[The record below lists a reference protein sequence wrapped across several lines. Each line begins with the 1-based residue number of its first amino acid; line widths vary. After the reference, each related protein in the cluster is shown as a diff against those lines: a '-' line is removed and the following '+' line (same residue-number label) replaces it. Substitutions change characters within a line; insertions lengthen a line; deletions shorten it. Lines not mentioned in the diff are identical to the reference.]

1 MELPEAVPVMTLP
14 SATLFPQAL
23 LPLYIF
29 ETRYRQMLADMLR
42 GGRPGANSRLRGPR
56 RRHVAP
62 DPARAGP
69 RRTHRYRADQA
80 VSRRA
85 DPPPGQDG
93 ARQRGHR
100 RAAGQGPRTGR
111 GAAPTRA
118 VPISLFDVHAVG
130 RRRRQEAERLDAEL
144 HAQGD
149 TRLPGIP
156 PGRRPGGRP
165 RFLRPSPGRCR
176 APDHSRNRPGRAAA
190 AASHPLFDG
199 RNPPLPQG
207 SPGMSPPTQS
217 PTADERDEI
226 HAALFAQMVMQQ
238 SSLALMFLGVTPHPE
253 TGKKLFD
260 LDSAQMFIA
269 QLDMLEAKTRG
280 NLSADEAALLKQS
293 LTTVRMAF
301 VQAVNSGD
309 PSKAS
314 EESAPASAPGAQ
326 SAPAPQATPKVEA
339 SPAPEPNP
347 IEDERKKFV
356 KKY

>member
-1 MELPEAVPVMTLP
+1 
-14 SATLFPQAL
+14 
-23 LPLYIF
+23 
-29 ETRYRQMLADMLR
+29 
-42 GGRPGANSRLRGPR
+42 
-56 RRHVAP
+56 
-62 DPARAGP
+62 
-69 RRTHRYRADQA
+69 
-80 VSRRA
+80 
-85 DPPPGQDG
+85 
-93 ARQRGHR
+93 
-100 RAAGQGPRTGR
+100 
-111 GAAPTRA
+111 
-118 VPISLFDVHAVG
+118 
-130 RRRRQEAERLDAEL
+130 
-144 HAQGD
+144 
-149 TRLPGIP
+149 
-156 PGRRPGGRP
+156 
-165 RFLRPSPGRCR
+165 
-176 APDHSRNRPGRAAA
+176 
-190 AASHPLFDG
+190 
-199 RNPPLPQG
+199 
-207 SPGMSPPTQS
+207 MSPPTQS
-217 PTADERDEI
+217 PTTDERDEI

-339 SPAPEPNP
+339 SPAPDPSP
-347 IEDERKKFV
+347 TEDERKKFV